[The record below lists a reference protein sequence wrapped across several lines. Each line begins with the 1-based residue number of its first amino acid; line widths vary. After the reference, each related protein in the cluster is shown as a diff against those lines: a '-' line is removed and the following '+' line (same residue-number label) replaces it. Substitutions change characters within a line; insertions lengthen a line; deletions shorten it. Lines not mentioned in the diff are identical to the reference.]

1 MSDQFTGQLSAFLDG
16 ELDDLARARLET
28 HLGECLDCT
37 RTLADLR
44 AIVAAAPRYQGQEPA
59 RDLWQDIARRLGEAE
74 VVPITPSRPGPPRA
88 QRGAV
93 QPSSNRRFGWKEL
106 IAASIIMAAVG
117 GGAMWVALGRGTP
130 EAPFAAVAPELS
142 APQLDNAAF
151 ADQQFDAAVRDLELL
166 LAQGRD
172 RLDSST
178 VRTIEQS
185 LARIDDAILEARNAI
200 QRDPANAYLSRQIA
214 ANMRRK
220 LNLLRTATQAI
231 AART

>member
-44 AIVAAAPRYQGQEPA
+44 AIVAAAPHYQGTEPA
-59 RDLWQDIARRLGEAE
+59 RDLWQDIERRLDEAE
-74 VVPITPSRPGPPRA
+74 VVPISPSRP
-88 QRGAV
+88 AV
-93 QPSSNRRFGWKEL
+93 QPSSHRRFGWKEL
-106 IAASIIMAAVG
+106 IAASIQMAAVG
-117 GGAMWVALGRGTP
+117 GGAVWVALGRGTT
-130 EAPFAAVAPELS
+130 EAPVTAATPEVSAPE
-142 APQLDNAAF
+142 LDNAAF

-172 RLDSST
+172 RLDTAT

-220 LNLLRTATQAI
+220 LNLLRVATQAI